1 MEPATTELLDL
12 DHIVNIDDVEALAL
26 ARLDPVVAAYLLG
39 GAGDEET
46 LRDNRAAYS
55 RYRLRPR
62 ISEGGG
68 VSLATTLL
76 GRDVSMPVGIAP
88 SAAHGYFCDDGEV
101 ATATAAATAGALY
114 CASSASSRPVEE
126 IAAAADTWWYQ
137 CYPLSGAAGLGRAAE
152 LGYHALVLTV
162 DVPVAGHRDREFRS
176 ERAHP
181 EHPMY
186 EGSWRYAKPGFDLT
200 AHSHRTRVTWPDIR
214 RIIAESDVPIVLKGV
229 MTAEDAVKAR
239 DAGAAAV
246 WISNHGARQLDRAIA
261 TLDALPEVVDAV
273 GGDLEVYV
281 DGGVRRGVDIAV
293 ALALGARAVFVGRAP
308 VLGLAAGGVRGAT
321 VVLEQLRKELENT
334 LYLLGVDS
342 PAALDRAA
350 VRTLDSAGR

>member
-1 MEPATTELLDL
+1 MDTATTELLDL
-12 DHIVNIDDVEALAL
+12 DRIINLDDVEALAL
-26 ARLDPVVAAYLLG
+26 TRLDPVVAAYLLG

-62 ISEGGG
+62 IGEGGG
-68 VSLATTLL
+68 VCMTTTLL
-76 GRDVSMPVGIAP
+76 GREVSMPVGIAP
-88 SAAHGYFCDDGEV
+88 SAAHGYFCDDGEA
-101 ATATAAATAGALY
+101 ATATAAAAAGALY

-126 IAAAADTWWYQ
+126 IARAADTWWYQ

-181 EHPMY
+181 RHPMY
-186 EGSWRYAKPGFDLT
+186 DGAWGYARPGFDLSS
-200 AHSHRTRVTWPDIR
+200 HSHRTRVTWPDIR
-214 RIIAESDVPIVLKGV
+214 RLIAESDVPIVLKGV
-229 MTAEDAVKAR
+229 VTAEDAVMAG

-246 WISNHGARQLDRAIA
+246 WVSNHGGRQLDRAIA

-281 DGGVRRGVDIAV
+281 DGGVRRGVDVAV

-321 VVLEQLRKELENT
+321 VVLEQLRKELENA
-334 LYLLGVDS
+334 LSLLGVND
-342 PAALDRAA
+342 PAALDRSA
-350 VRTLDSAGR
+350 VRAAGS